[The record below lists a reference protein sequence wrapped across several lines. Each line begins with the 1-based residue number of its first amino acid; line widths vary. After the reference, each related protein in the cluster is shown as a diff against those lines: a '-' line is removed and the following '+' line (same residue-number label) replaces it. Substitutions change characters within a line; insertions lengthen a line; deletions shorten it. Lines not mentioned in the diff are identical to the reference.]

1 MAIRTQRIRWSRRQ
15 LLAIAAG
22 TGVMVGGVLLLGSAV
37 SRSTSASGGQSRS
50 AVAAVDP
57 QGARDPRASAE
68 HGAGPRPAA
77 LPDSHVDPAAVRKT
91 ALEYSK
97 GRFNAF
103 FDEKAFLASSVAE
116 GRLSIKALRDQ
127 LLNIE
132 ELKALPRD
140 VHVLTGKPAA
150 VVERMA
156 MIDTLEAMSEVDAS
170 ALDALVEVGSKPLE
184 RELAV
189 QTKRAVAAEK
199 YDVFVALAR
208 KNWELAKKTFLDLHN
223 PALMDLLKPALI
235 GGLVDSGL
243 SRTDAVRT
251 VDALATPPASQDG

>member
-1 MAIRTQRIRWSRRQ
+1 MPIWTQRTRSSLRR

-22 TGVMVGGVLLLGSAV
+22 TGVVIGGVLLLRSATSPSSSATEAT
-37 SRSTSASGGQSRS
+37 SRN
-50 AVAAVDP
+50 AVAADSHA
-57 QGARDPRASAE
+57 ARDPRSADR
-68 HGAGPRPAA
+68 GAATPPTG
-77 LPDSHVDPAAVRKT
+77 LPDSRVAPAVAREA

-103 FDEKAFLASSVAE
+103 FDEKLFLASAVGD
-116 GRLSIKALRDQ
+116 GRLSIKALKDQ
-127 LLNIE
+127 LLDIE

-156 MIDTLEAMSEVDAS
+156 MIDTLEAMSEVDAG
-170 ALDALVEVGSKPLE
+170 ALDALVEIGAKPLE
-184 RELAV
+184 TGLAM

-199 YDVFVALAR
+199 YDIFVALAR
-208 KNWELAKKTFLDLHN
+208 KNWELAKHTFLDLRN

-243 SRTDAVRT
+243 SRAEAVRT
-251 VDALATPPASQDG
+251 VDALAIPPAPQNG